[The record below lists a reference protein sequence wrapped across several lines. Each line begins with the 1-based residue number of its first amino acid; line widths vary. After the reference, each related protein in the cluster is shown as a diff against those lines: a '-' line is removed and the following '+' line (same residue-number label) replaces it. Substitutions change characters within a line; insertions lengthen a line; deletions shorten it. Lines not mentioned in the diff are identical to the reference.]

1 MLPGDPVVGRESWRR
16 FASNDWRLLRFAE
29 DEKVELW
36 REFMF
41 WQNSHQIIGSL
52 WFFLSYLLSFLHR
65 SSTAAPLQQHYD
77 TDRISVNGTLLL
89 APQGV
94 SSF

>member
-16 FASNDWRLLRFAE
+16 SASTDWRLLRFAE

-52 WFFLSYLLSFLHR
+52 WFCLSYLHFCIALPLLCLIA
-65 SSTAAPLQQHYD
+65 TAL
-77 TDRISVNGTLLL
+77 
-89 APQGV
+89 
-94 SSF
+94 